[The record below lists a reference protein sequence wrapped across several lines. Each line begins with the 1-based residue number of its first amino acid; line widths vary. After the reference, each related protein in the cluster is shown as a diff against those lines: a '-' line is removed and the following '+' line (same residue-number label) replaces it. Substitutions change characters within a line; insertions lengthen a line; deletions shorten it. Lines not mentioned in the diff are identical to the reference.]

1 MTQEEF
7 SRCLQANTSLIN
19 QIRKYAFD
27 LHADVNQHY
36 DRVHP
41 YGYHLQMVADF
52 TIRFVREVCPDPA
65 ELPAVIFGAYF
76 HDSIEDARL
85 TYNDVLNI
93 AESFLSPKY
102 AMMATEIVYALTNEK
117 GRTRAE
123 RADDR
128 YYAGIRATP
137 YAPLVKM
144 ADRLANATYSTSG
157 TNAKNNAMTQV
168 YSQENPHFMQAVG
181 ADGPWRDI
189 RLSVPQSMAALLR
202 QTLE

>member
-1 MTQEEF
+1 MTQEKF
-7 SRCLQANTSLIN
+7 NRCLQENTPLFN

-27 LHADVNQHY
+27 LHAGVNQHY

-52 TIRFVREVCPDPA
+52 TVRFVREVCPDPA

-93 AESFLSPKY
+93 AESFLTSKY
-102 AMMATEIVYALTNEK
+102 ALIATEIVYALTNEK

-157 TNAKNNAMTQV
+157 TTPKNGAMTQV

-181 ADGPWRDI
+181 ADGPWSDI
-189 RLSVPQSMAALLR
+189 RLSVPESMAALLR
-202 QTLE
+202 NTLE